1 MHKSDLSNGPPFGH
15 VEAIA
20 PPPLLHTYRAAHKHT
35 QSLPRINLSPEI
47 SRARVCAFGTF
58 DDQRC
63 RHRLHIC
70 CGHFHLHISQ
80 FYRSVN
86 QNAYRGL
93 TKGGVTKTKS
103 KTRRATSMNKPT
115 SKQTNKQTNVHIIQ
129 FDNIINWRV
138 IGLCVC
144 RRRLSL
150 LYVFVYNICSFGA
163 VTSSHLHKIVWYIF
177 CNQMNFKQQTHNHN
191 KYVPGVVAVTGSLL
205 LVAHPMP
212 IVQSTGKF
220 Y

>member
-1 MHKSDLSNGPPFGH
+1 M
-15 VEAIA
+15 
-20 PPPLLHTYRAAHKHT
+20 PPPIAYLLWSFPFAYFT
-35 QSLPRINLSPEI
+35 ILSQCKPKCI
-47 SRARVCAFGTF
+47 QRV
-58 DDQRC
+58 DE
-63 RHRLHIC
+63 
-70 CGHFHLHISQ
+70 
-80 FYRSVN
+80 
-86 QNAYRGL
+86 
-93 TKGGVTKTKS
+93 GGVTKTKS

-191 KYVPGVVAVTGSLL
+191 KYVPGVAAVTGSLL

-212 IVQSTGKF
+212 IVQSSGKF